1 MRVLVLI
8 LHLYLLSV
16 CSLSS
21 KCEYAYQSIQFID
34 FQLTL
39 GLLVKHIIQRM
50 KWDDRAK
57 IGLIVVA
64 RNTMLHKV
72 LSANWNFC
80 LFLGFCRL

>member
-1 MRVLVLI
+1 MIVLVLI
-8 LHLYLLSV
+8 LHLYLLLV
-16 CSLSS
+16 CSFSS

-50 KWDDRAK
+50 KWDNRVK
-57 IGLIVVA
+57 IGLIVLA
-64 RNTMLHKV
+64 GNTMLHKV

-80 LFLGFCRL
+80 FFLGFYRL